1 MEQAAVS
8 GVEAVAIAAAN
19 RGILAA
25 VGAEQVQADAEVVA
39 LHGTQ
44 KQQTAQVVARARRQS
59 QWKSTIS

>member
-8 GVEAVAIAAAN
+8 GVEAVAIAAAH
-19 RGILAA
+19 RGILAV
-25 VGAEQVQADAEVVA
+25 VGAEQVQADAEVVV